1 MQFKPGDIVQCQ
13 DQLFVV
19 VEHSNGCVYTTD
31 FETHTINSIFIGT
44 DQISL
49 IEKPANVE
57 WLFLKRREYN
67 SRFIRRYRGL

>member
-1 MQFKPGDIVQCQ
+1 MLFKSGDVVKCQ
-13 DQLFVV
+13 DQLWIV
-19 VEHSNGCVYTTD
+19 VEHSNGMVYTTD
-31 FETHTINSIFIGT
+31 FETQYIQSIFIGT

-67 SRFIRRYRGL
+67 SRFIRKYRGL